1 MLRPSSRLSEP
12 TRQGLDAAVRDGAH
26 ETWVDRS
33 ELGLGE
39 PSALWRWLCV
49 LELTAP
55 HASAV
60 GCSADASE
68 DGPELAALEALARF
82 DEMARAH
89 RRPHR
94 PAQPIPQGADRVAHR
109 VDG

>member
-1 MLRPSSRLSEP
+1 MLRPVNRLSEP
-12 TRQGLDAAVRDGAH
+12 TRQGLDAAVRSGAQ

-55 HASAV
+55 RASAV
-60 GCSADASE
+60 GCSADDSE
-68 DGPELAALEALARF
+68 NGPELAALEALASL
-82 DEMARAH
+82 DEFARAH
-89 RRPHR
+89 RRPHN
-94 PAQPIPQGADRVAHR
+94 PAQPTPQGSDRVAR
-109 VDG
+109 QVDG

>member
-39 PSALWRWLCV
+39 PSALWRWICV
-49 LELTAP
+49 LEFTAP
-55 HASAV
+55 RASAV
-60 GCSADASE
+60 GCSADVSE
-68 DGPELAALEALARF
+68 DGPEFAALEALARF
-82 DEMARAH
+82 DEIARAH

-94 PAQPIPQGADRVAHR
+94 PAPPIPEGDDRVSR
-109 VDG
+109 SVDG